1 MDFAATG
8 EHVKGVRIEGIAAGA
23 KSSTTVYDLTLANV
37 LVTKVADAEGDGYS
51 LSLDYSKIALVT
63 QGIDD
68 AGKISQNGAFGFD
81 RTAGNAF
88 DPLSLAPIDIT
99 SGPLSI
105 NENSANGTL
114 VGTLTGQDPD
124 NQALA
129 YTLTNNATG
138 RFAIDNAGHVTVEN
152 GVLLDFEQN
161 ASHTIGVRVTD
172 SDGLVFDKSFVVTV
186 NDLNPEVG
194 IGDTGPNTI
203 VGGSADDTVNGQGG
217 DDVLLGGGGN
227 DYITSGD
234 GNDKAFGDAGNDTV
248 IGSNGDDYLNGGA
261 DADLLVGNDGADTL
275 LGDTGNDYLDGG
287 SGDDL
292 VMGGAGDDTVLGAD
306 GTDIC
311 KLATATIRSSV
322 GMALISSSATPA
334 TTT

>member
-1 MDFAATG
+1 MGWTAARRTSRTRAGLRSAADLDLANIGSTSTGSGAGAGKADFSPLNVVLPHEAGLAALMDFAATG

-129 YTLTNNATG
+129 YTLTHNATG

-172 SDGLVFDKSFVVTV
+172 SDAWS
-186 NDLNPEVG
+186 
-194 IGDTGPNTI
+194 
-203 VGGSADDTVNGQGG
+203 S
-217 DDVLLGGGGN
+217 
-227 DYITSGD
+227 TS
-234 GNDKAFGDAGNDTV
+234 
-248 IGSNGDDYLNGGA
+248 
-261 DADLLVGNDGADTL
+261 
-275 LGDTGNDYLDGG
+275 
-287 SGDDL
+287 
-292 VMGGAGDDTVLGAD
+292 
-306 GTDIC
+306 
-311 KLATATIRSSV
+311 RSLSQ
-322 GMALISSSATPA
+322 
-334 TTT
+334 